1 VSSVT
6 AAGALVAQTRYAS
19 SYKLFFV
26 VPPGSPRSFSGN
38 EWPEEIEALILSV
51 RVDDKGN
58 HHHGIEFQ
66 ELPPNERMILRSL
79 VYQQMIENPRSVV

>member
-1 VSSVT
+1 
-6 AAGALVAQTRYAS
+6 
-19 SYKLFFV
+19 
-26 VPPGSPRSFSGN
+26 
-38 EWPEEIEALILSV
+38 V